1 MTRIDLTAIH
11 AAWDAYRHHPHAEVI
26 AVNARPEVGRDLA
39 LDVLIYL
46 PEDDS
51 DDPSMRTWFATA
63 GLSLLPHLTDVGPFE
78 LELAVRGRLTAD
90 ERAAL
95 ARRFADVA
103 IAPLRH
109 DLVVRSGLAFG
120 FDLPVFVDR
129 AGVVLVDV
137 GWSTPEHLP
146 RTAPSEPRVRVL
158 DVFTL
163 HARELDQLAEVG
175 AAEARLQLREAQ
187 VDLIARDRPAI
198 DLAPPASAARAQP
211 APTEPPEPPEPLHDV
226 ASLWAEIDRWLAAH
240 APTTL
245 ASLAAGVASETVH
258 TVEEALGRTL
268 PPEVVASYQIHDG
281 YAGLVGYEY
290 VSLEVGL
297 ELWQAQAEAHGEAP
311 KRAAHKDR
319 IKPVFWHP
327 GWFPIAMDS
336 GGNLMCVDL
345 DPAPAGRF
353 GQIVYW
359 EMREGP
365 FVSGHAGWGAWLATF
380 RDELA
385 AGKYGADANGRITN
399 LAP

>member
-26 AVNARPEVGRDLA
+26 AVDARPEVGRDLA

-78 LELAVRGRLTAD
+78 LELAVRGRLTPD
-90 ERAAL
+90 ERTAL

-109 DLVVRSGLAFG
+109 ELVVRSGLAFE

-146 RTAPSEPRVRVL
+146 STEPRVRVL

-175 AAEARLQLREAQ
+175 AAEARLQLREAK
-187 VDLIARDRPAI
+187 VDLIARDRPVV
-198 DLAPPASAARAQP
+198 DLAPPARTPSAAP
-211 APTEPPEPPEPLHDV
+211 APTEPTEPPEPPHDV
-226 ASLWAEIDRWLAAH
+226 ASLWTEIDRWLADH

-245 ASLAAGVASETVH
+245 ASLAPGVAAETLR
-258 TVEEALGRTL
+258 TVEAALGRTL

-281 YAGLVGYEY
+281 YAGLAGGYEY
-290 VSLEVGL
+290 VSLEAGL
-297 ELWQAQAEAHGEAP
+297 ELWEAQAEAHGDAP
-311 KRAAHKDR
+311 KRSAHKDR
-319 IKPVFWHP
+319 IQPVFWHP
-327 GWFPIAMDS
+327 GWFPIAADS
-336 GGNLMCVDL
+336 GGNLLCVDL
-345 DPAPAGRF
+345 DPAPAGTL

-359 EMREGP
+359 EMHEGP
-365 FVSGHAGWGAWLATF
+365 FVGAHAGWGAWLAAF

-385 AGKYGADANGRITN
+385 AGKHGADANGRITT